1 MRDELVSYR
10 IPMKKH
16 QFNSAQY
23 IWGWFEIG
31 EQSDGA
37 RLLPEQGAAANPY
50 PLRG

>member
-1 MRDELVSYR
+1 MSDELISFR
-10 IPMKKH
+10 IQMKKH

-23 IWGWFEIG
+23 IRSWFEIG
-31 EQSDGA
+31 EQSEQD

>member
-1 MRDELVSYR
+1 MSEKLVSRR
-10 IPMKKH
+10 IRMKKH

-23 IWGWFEIG
+23 IRGWFEVG
-31 EQSDGA
+31 EQSDGD

>member
-1 MRDELVSYR
+1 MRDELVSWR
-10 IPMKKH
+10 IQIKEH

-23 IWGWFEIG
+23 IRGWFEIG
-31 EQSDGA
+31 EQSDRD